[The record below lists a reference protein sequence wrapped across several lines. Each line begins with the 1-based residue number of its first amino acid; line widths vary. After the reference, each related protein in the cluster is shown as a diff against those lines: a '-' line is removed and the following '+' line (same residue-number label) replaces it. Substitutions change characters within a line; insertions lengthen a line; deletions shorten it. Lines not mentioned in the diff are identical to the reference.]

1 MMKNHPLHQILH
13 PVHPQGLSL
22 NRKKQGSS
30 GASGVNPFHGMWRSL
45 VAHLLWEQ
53 GVAGSNPAIPTIQ
66 EQAHLYC
73 G

>member
-13 PVHPQGLSL
+13 PV
-22 NRKKQGSS
+22 
-30 GASGVNPFHGMWRSL
+30 HGMWRSL

-66 EQAHLYC
+66 AQERLVLRVTTR